1 MTREAPVSPMPIL
14 YQVRALPGGH
24 FHRLAASFD
33 LRGGGAVPSPRPA
46 LLEAARDAE
55 VLVTS
60 YIDPVDEPLLA
71 GLPRLRHLASY
82 GVGVD
87 HVDLAA
93 CRRRRLLV
101 TNTPGVVT
109 EATAEHAIALM
120 LAAARRVAEGD
131 RLIRRGGWTAVDPAL
146 LLGTGLDGKLL
157 GLVGFGRIGQAVA
170 RRAAGLGLRL
180 AYASP
185 SQVPFPGARRLPL
198 ETLLAEADV
207 VSLHVPR
214 TPATEGLLSRERL
227 ALLKPGAIVINTS
240 RGAVLDDAALAEALR
255 SGRLAAAGLDVFRD
269 EPRVP
274 AAFLELENVVL
285 TPHLGSGT
293 RETRSAMALM
303 VVEEIERVARGEPAR
318 HPVA

>member
-1 MTREAPVSPMPIL
+1 MTTPADPRPIL

-24 FHRLAASFD
+24 FDRLAARFD
-33 LRGGGAVPSPRPA
+33 LRGGGPRPAPRPA
-46 LLEAARDAE
+46 LLEAARHAE

-60 YIDPVDEPLLA
+60 YLDPIDEPLLA

-93 CRRRRLLV
+93 CRRRGLLV
-101 TNTPGVVT
+101 TNTPGVLT
-109 EATAEHAIALM
+109 EATAEHAVALL

-146 LLGTGLDGKLL
+146 LLGAGLDGKLL

-170 RRAAGLGLRL
+170 RRAAGLGMTI
-180 AYASP
+180 AYTSP
-185 SQVPFPGARRLPL
+185 REVAFPGARRLPL
-198 ETLLAEADV
+198 EALLAEADV

-227 ALLKPGAIVINTS
+227 ALMKDGAILVNTA
-240 RGAVLDDAALAEALR
+240 RGAVVDDAALAEALR
-255 SGRLAAAGLDVFRD
+255 DGRLFAAGLDVYRD

-274 AAFLELENVVL
+274 AAYLDLENVVL

-293 RETRSAMALM
+293 RETRSAMALL

-318 HPVA
+318 HPVP

>member
-1 MTREAPVSPMPIL
+1 MPTAPARPKPVL

-24 FHRLAASFD
+24 FDRLADHFE
-33 LRGGGAVPSPRPA
+33 LRGGAAAPAPGPA
-46 LLEAARDAE
+46 LLEAAREAE

-60 YIDPVDEPLLA
+60 YIDRVDAALLDA
-71 GLPRLRHLASY
+71 LPRLRHLASY

-87 HVDLAA
+87 HLDLEA
-93 CRRRRLLV
+93 CRRRGLLV

-109 EATAEHAIALM
+109 EATAEHAVALM
-120 LAAARRVAEGD
+120 LAVARRIGEGD
-131 RLIRRGGWTAVDPAL
+131 RLIRRGGWQAVDPAL

-157 GLVGFGRIGQAVA
+157 GLIGFGRIGQAVA
-170 RRAAGLGLRL
+170 RRAAGLGMRL
-180 AYASP
+180 CYTSP
-185 SQVPFPGARRLPL
+185 RELPFPGAQRLPL
-198 ETLLAEADV
+198 EALLAEADV

-227 ALLKPGAIVINTS
+227 ALLKPGAIVVNTA
-240 RGAVLDDAALAEALR
+240 RGAVIDDEALAEALGA
-255 SGRLAAAGLDVFRD
+255 GRLGGAGLDVYRD

-274 AAFLELENVVL
+274 PAWLGLENVVL

-303 VVEEIERVARGEPAR
+303 VVEEVERVARGEPAR
-318 HPVA
+318 HRVA